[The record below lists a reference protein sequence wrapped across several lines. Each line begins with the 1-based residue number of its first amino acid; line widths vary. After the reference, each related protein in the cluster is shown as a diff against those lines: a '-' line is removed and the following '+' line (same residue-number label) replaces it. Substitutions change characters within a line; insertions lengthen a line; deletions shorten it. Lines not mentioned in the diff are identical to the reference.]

1 MLDIVLV
8 VVTVAAA
15 AEGVN
20 QTIGITESSFD
31 VPLYGKIGAIVA
43 FVALAVLFGLRAREW
58 KSKL

>member
-1 MLDIVLV
+1 
-8 VVTVAAA
+8 
-15 AEGVN
+15 
-20 QTIGITESSFD
+20 